1 MEDLVSMCERRRRKA
16 CNLRS
21 AAEDSEETCHSGSS
35 GGRARRYRKRGS
47 PKLAAGDAGAMDT
60 DPSPVRLWD
69 SEGHSEGYQTS
80 YEQPSE
86 SEETA
91 RPPTRAN
98 TAPEPS
104 LEDDAEALERP
115 ARARTAP
122 VARHTEP
129 TPDSMGDTPMAE
141 ESEAPGT
148 AECTGPGG
156 KHAECHCE
164 HVSFLMGKYPKMGM
178 DAIVH
183 RLDSLDNAKDGLEE
197 DVAGI
202 LDDQSAAERDVAE
215 LPAKQDRYG
224 GNLELAQ
231 QKQQRVVDSL
241 LHLVE
246 DMLVR
251 LKRLEELQLLASG
264 PELPAKPAAAELVER
279 VKTLISAMDK
289 PMGGP
294 AEAPYA
300 PPRVDP
306 GALPFVPMFSEST
319 MLGEHTA
326 PAGSRPE
333 GHVTKDPRSLTVQ
346 MSHAA
351 QDLPITTT
359 AHAVCAEEEI
369 QSQTMQG
376 RTMGSADGHG
386 RGHPG
391 GNLWAKDPN
400 TGIWTA
406 DGASP
411 SHIPNPM
418 GSGPTGLHSMEERD
432 VRGVYSHPP
441 ATGGIRLGGVVAG
454 DVGDAIRIDDLRG
467 IKIPYYD
474 GNPSNLDDFF
484 LDWEEFAEEVV
495 GEMQGA
501 PRDKWVCRTFPHRL
515 AQDLK
520 EELRDQIRE
529 GLIGAEQACLQWLE
543 DEERVDAPNQKLE
556 DLWSIPLQ
564 LDRGELRVREWNSY
578 LRKYRR
584 SLKLVE
590 DWNESS
596 EIRHLLKDVLPGHWK
611 RRVEDEEKKRAKKRV
626 AVRIMAAEDTHAGI
640 MDFFWRNLG
649 ELNRMLGLKNAVYV
663 EVFGDSMG
671 QRLLRLNNVEWR
683 RGEPLRMQVIFAR
696 MSLDE
701 ILKYITVELKLHA
714 KNEVHMQDRHGHGQ
728 RGHREDRHHRE
739 IQEDTANSA
748 GDGSGSGQDHWTGSW
763 EDHEEAH
770 FFAFVAHNVREH
782 GQDRYTWNRVG
793 PSKKPRRIGNPPPS
807 FREYRSQHDGCW
819 VCYGEGNNHAHDH
832 RQCKVYEAD
841 RKAYFAAHP
850 EKKPKEQRIADW
862 KAKGRDG
869 GKGQGK
875 GQGKGGGRG
884 YGGGPGQDRRVRSI
898 EEVAEDMLRT
908 LEELKAQHR
917 GGQSPGGSQ
926 PERGCGKSSLEEP
939 PQEWD
944 LGGLSSGNQ
953 WNPREREGT
962 LGAEEGSRRAKTTEF
977 RHSQPLERPAK
988 GSTSGYGTWQ
998 EGRSDHGEPRGW
1010 AGPAQDLHHP

>member
-1 MEDLVSMCERRRRKA
+1 MEDLVSMCERRCRKA

-21 AAEDSEETCHSGSS
+21 AAEDSEETCLSGSS

-47 PKLAAGDAGAMDT
+47 PKPAAGDAGAMDT
-60 DPSPVRLWD
+60 DPSLVRPWD
-69 SEGHSEGYQTS
+69 SEGHSEGYRTAF
-80 YEQPSE
+80 EQPLE

-98 TAPEPS
+98 TAPEPN
-104 LEDDAEALERP
+104 LEHDAEALERP

-122 VARHTEP
+122 VARQTEP
-129 TPDSMGDTPMAE
+129 TRDSMGDTPMAE
-141 ESEAPGT
+141 DFEAPGT
-148 AECTGPGG
+148 AGCAGSGG
-156 KHAECHCE
+156 RHAECHCE

-202 LDDQSAAERDVAE
+202 LDDQSAAERDMAE
-215 LPAKQDRYG
+215 LRADQARYRE
-224 GNLELAQ
+224 NLELALE
-231 QKQQRVVDSL
+231 KQQRVVDSL

-246 DMLVR
+246 DMSGR
-251 LKRLEELQLLASG
+251 LKRLEELQPLTSG
-264 PELPAKPAAAELVER
+264 PELLAKPAAAELVER
-279 VKTLISAMDK
+279 VKTLRSAMDK

-300 PPRVDP
+300 PARVDP

-326 PAGSRPE
+326 PAGSMRE
-333 GHVTKDPRSLTVQ
+333 GHVTTDPRSLTVQ

-351 QDLPITTT
+351 QDLPTTTT
-359 AHAVCAEEEI
+359 AHAVYVEEEI
-369 QSQTMQG
+369 QGQTMQG

-411 SHIPNPM
+411 SRIPNPM
-418 GSGPTGLHSMEERD
+418 GSGPTGPHSMEERD
-432 VRGVYSHPP
+432 VRGVYTP

-474 GNPSNLDDFF
+474 GNPSNLDDFI
-484 LDWEEFAEEVV
+484 LDWEDFAEEVV
-495 GEMQGA
+495 GEMRGA

-529 GLIGAEQACLQWLE
+529 GLIRTEQACLQWLE
-543 DEERVDAPNQKLE
+543 NEERVDAPNQKLE
-556 DLWSIPLQ
+556 HLWSIPLQ
-564 LDRGELRVREWNSY
+564 LDRGELRVREWNRY
-578 LRKYRR
+578 LRKYRW

-596 EIRHLLKDVLPGHWK
+596 EIRHLLKNVLPGHWK
-611 RRVEDEEKKRAKKRV
+611 RGVEDEEKKRAKKRV

-640 MDFFWRNLG
+640 MEFFRRNLG
-649 ELNRMLGLKNAVYV
+649 EPNRMLGLKNAVYV
-663 EVFGDSMG
+663 EVLGDTMG

-701 ILKYITVELKLHA
+701 IVKYITVELKLNA
-714 KNEVHMQDRHGHGQ
+714 KNEAHVQDRHGHGQ
-728 RGHREDRHHRE
+728 RGHREDRHHRK

-748 GDGSGSGQDHWTGSW
+748 EDGSGSGQDHWSR

-782 GQDRYTWNRVG
+782 GQDRSRWNRVG
-793 PSKKPRRIGNPPPS
+793 PKKKREPGRIGNPLLS

-819 VCYGEGNNHAHDH
+819 VCYGKGNNHAHDH
-832 RQCKVYEAD
+832 RQCKVYEVD
-841 RKAYFAAHP
+841 KNAYFAAHP

-862 KAKGRDG
+862 KAKGGDG
-869 GKGQGK
+869 GKGQGQ

-884 YGGGPGQDRRVRSI
+884 YGGGPRQD
-898 EEVAEDMLRT
+898 
-908 LEELKAQHR
+908 
-917 GGQSPGGSQ
+917 
-926 PERGCGKSSLEEP
+926 
-939 PQEWD
+939 
-944 LGGLSSGNQ
+944 
-953 WNPREREGT
+953 
-962 LGAEEGSRRAKTTEF
+962 
-977 RHSQPLERPAK
+977 
-988 GSTSGYGTWQ
+988 
-998 EGRSDHGEPRGW
+998 
-1010 AGPAQDLHHP
+1010 